1 MYEACYVD
9 PEETGPFE
17 FFESSV
23 SHSRNLDTDTGIKLS
38 KLVLCTDRPKGRRWE
53 DCWRERRA
61 KSETET

>member
-38 KLVLCTDRPKGRRWE
+38 KLVLCTDRPKGRR
-53 DCWRERRA
+53 
-61 KSETET
+61 